1 MKVPTQPKGEMR
13 KSWTSVIGL
22 VVWKAGAALAV
33 SRIGVNDT
41 ETRTDITTKS
51 V

>member
-1 MKVPTQPKGEMR
+1 MPTQPSGEMR

-22 VVWKAGAALAV
+22 VVWKAGAAPAV
-33 SRIGVNDT
+33 SRIGVKET
-41 ETRTDITTKS
+41 ETSTDITTKS